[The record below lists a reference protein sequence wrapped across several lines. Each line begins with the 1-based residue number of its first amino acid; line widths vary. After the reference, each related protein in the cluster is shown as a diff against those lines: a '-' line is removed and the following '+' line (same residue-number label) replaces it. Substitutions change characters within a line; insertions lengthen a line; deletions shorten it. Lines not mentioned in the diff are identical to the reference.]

1 LIAAARSAYPGG
13 SFPKLTSHSSPGGQ
27 VAEFVQVTA
36 VLDQFMQGIG
46 LDITS
51 AAFQTTEFGQ
61 KVGNTRGQFPGIAI
75 YGGVAASRTASDYFS
90 WRYYSKDKGT
100 GWLGFGG
107 QDGSRG
113 DGSGDRE
120 VDALIDKLVVEFDPN
135 ASKSIMHELQRY
147 LAYQAYCVPRPG
159 FADSFALA
167 WPAIRNFATFQGDTR
182 VSAPGIYGWPQYW
195 YDSTKPHKS

>member
-1 LIAAARSAYPGG
+1 M
-13 SFPKLTSHSSPGGQ
+13 KE
-27 VAEFVQVTA
+27 V
-36 VLDQFMQGIG
+36 G

-51 AAFQTTEFGQ
+51 SALGTTEFGQ
-61 KVGNTRGQFPGIAI
+61 KAGSTRGQFGGIAI
-75 YGGVAASRTASDYFS
+75 FGGVAASRTATDYFS
-90 WRYYSKDKGT
+90 WRFYSKDGGT

-107 QDGSRG
+107 PDGRTG
-113 DGSGDRE
+113 DGKGDPQ

-135 ASKSIMHELQRY
+135 ASKSIIHELQRH

-159 FADSFALA
+159 FADAFAIA

-195 YDSTKPHKS
+195 YDNSQPHKA